1 MKNKNNIRGLI
12 TVGVGL
18 VGLITTLLANSQM
31 ENDFICI
38 LLMLVFLVVEIFG
51 LRVIVKNKYQYRWYY
66 V

>member
-51 LRVIVKNKYQYRWYY
+51 LRVIVKNKYQYR
-66 V
+66 